1 MKSQQVKHSGEYVER
16 ERERKR
22 AADYRIVRLSVEQ
35 KWKWCGLEMAVSENG
50 YLSIFSN
57 ANH

>member
-1 MKSQQVKHSGEYVER
+1 VER

-35 KWKWCGLEMAVSENG
+35 KWKWSGLEMAVSENG
-50 YLSIFSN
+50 HLSIFSN
-57 ANH
+57 ANQ